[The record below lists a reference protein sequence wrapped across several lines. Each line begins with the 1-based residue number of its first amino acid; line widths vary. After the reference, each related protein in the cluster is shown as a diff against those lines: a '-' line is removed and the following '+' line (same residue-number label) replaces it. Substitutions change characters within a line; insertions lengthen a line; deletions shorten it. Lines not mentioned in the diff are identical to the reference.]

1 MKLFKSITSP
11 FTNWYEANRKRQF
24 RLTADYGIGTE
35 VTEFK
40 STLKNATGKT
50 MKTFAMDD
58 ADKACLEELVDGK
71 WSHIFT
77 YPFAV

>member
-24 RLTADYGIGTE
+24 RLTADYGTGIE

-40 STLKNATGKT
+40 STLENAKGEIV
-50 MKTFAMDD
+50 KTFAWPG
-58 ADKACLEELVDGK
+58 ADKAYLEELVDGK
-71 WSHIFT
+71 WSRIFT
-77 YPFAV
+77 A